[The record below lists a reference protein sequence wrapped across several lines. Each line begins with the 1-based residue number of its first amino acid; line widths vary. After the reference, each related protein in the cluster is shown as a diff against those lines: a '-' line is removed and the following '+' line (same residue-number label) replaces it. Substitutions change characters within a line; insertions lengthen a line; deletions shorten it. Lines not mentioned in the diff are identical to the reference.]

1 MSLFMGLLAGVGLLL
16 FVSGLPIG
24 TSTGLARR
32 VEPFLLGTRSRA
44 SRRPSG
50 SRGGWLGSLV
60 DLFPVPDD
68 DLERRLAASRTGLSV
83 SDLRVEQLL
92 WAAVG
97 SAAAL
102 ALLMVAAGTGL
113 PVRPVPGSMLVLIFG
128 ALGGFGRDW
137 HLSRQVEMNRQALLS
152 ELPTAIDLMTIAV
165 MSGESVAGALS
176 RVAGILSPG
185 IGEEFAEAIGDVR
198 SGTPLVE
205 AIEDMALRV
214 GDPNL
219 SRFVDALVTAIDRGA
234 PLGEVLR
241 AQAEDLREAKRRRI
255 LEIGGR
261 REVWMLVPVVF
272 LIMPVVVVFALLPGL
287 ASLDLLV
294 P

>member
-1 MSLFMGLLAGVGLLL
+1 VSLSIGLLAGLGLFL

-24 TSTGLARR
+24 ANTGLARR
-32 VEPFLLGTRSRA
+32 VDPFVLGTRTRA
-44 SRRPSG
+44 TSQSPG
-50 SRGGWLGSLV
+50 SKVGWVGSLLF
-60 DLFPVPDD
+60 LFPAPDD
-68 DLERRLAASRTGLSV
+68 DLERRLAASRTGLSAG
-83 SDLRVEQLL
+83 DFRVEQLL
-92 WAAVG
+92 WTAIG
-97 SAAAL
+97 SAVAL
-102 ALLMVAAGTGL
+102 ALLTMAAASGL
-113 PVRPVPGSMLVLIFG
+113 PVRPAPGSMLVLIFG

-137 HLSRQVEMNRQALLS
+137 YLSRQVELSRKALVS

-176 RVAGILSPG
+176 RVAAILSPG
-185 IGEEFAEAIGDVR
+185 IGEEFAEAMGDVR

-205 AIEDMALRV
+205 ALEDMALRV
-214 GDPNL
+214 GDSNL
-219 SRFVDALVTAIDRGA
+219 SRFVDALSTAIDRGA

-241 AQAEDLREAKRRRI
+241 AQAGDLREAKRRRI

-272 LIMPVVVVFALLPGL
+272 LIMPVVVIFALLPGL

>member
-1 MSLFMGLLAGVGLLL
+1 MSLFMGLLAGFGLLL

-24 TSTGLARR
+24 TSAGLTRR
-32 VEPFLLGTRSRA
+32 VEPFLLGARTRA
-44 SRRPSG
+44 SRRSSASRSG
-50 SRGGWLGSLV
+50 WVGSLLV
-60 DLFPVPDD
+60 LFPAPDD
-68 DLERRLAASRTGLSV
+68 ELERRLAASRTGFNV
-83 SDLRVEQLL
+83 GDFRVEQLL
-92 WAAVG
+92 WTAIG

-102 ALLMVAAGTGL
+102 GFLTLAAVSGL
-113 PVRPVPGSMLVLIFG
+113 AVKPVPGVMLVFIFG

-137 HLSRQVEMNRQALLS
+137 YLSRQVETNRKALLS

-165 MSGESVAGALS
+165 MSGESVAGAIS

-185 IGEEFAEAIGDVR
+185 IGEEFAEAMGDVR
-198 SGTPLVE
+198 SGAPLVE
-205 AIEDMALRV
+205 AIEDMALRI

-219 SRFVDALVTAIDRGA
+219 SRFVDALCTAIDRGA
-234 PLGEVLR
+234 PLGDVLR
-241 AQAEDLREAKRRRI
+241 SQAEDLREAKRRRI